1 MSRYSKLS
9 PTRQV
14 LFLAREASTTAI
26 DALIDKLKEIKAAK
40 IQLEKLLAVEIP
52 PIRRGRGRPSKG
64 LAYTPKG
71 DGLAEPRPGSLR
83 AMIHAYLKEK
93 GATKTNDLVKALT
106 AKLGKKAGP
115 SLRVRINQVLSNKR
129 DPFIR
134 KLGRGHYA
142 YRG

>member
-14 LFLAREASTTAI
+14 LFLAREASTSAI

-40 IQLEKLLAVEIP
+40 IQLEKLLAEDIP
-52 PIRRGRGRPSKG
+52 SVRRGRGRPSKQG
-64 LAYTPKG
+64 FASRG

-106 AKLGKKAGP
+106 ARLGKKAGP
-115 SLRVRINQVLSNKR
+115 SLRVRINQVLINKR